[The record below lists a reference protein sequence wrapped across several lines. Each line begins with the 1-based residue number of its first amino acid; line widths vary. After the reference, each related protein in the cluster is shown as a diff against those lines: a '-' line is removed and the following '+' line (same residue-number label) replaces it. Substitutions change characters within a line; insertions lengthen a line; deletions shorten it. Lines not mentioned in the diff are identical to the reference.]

1 MARSYIGCFEYRVG
15 LVGHIPWYSGGRTR
29 SDGGR
34 KDIAG
39 GVQDNVPTFVA
50 LLAGAAVS
58 IQSGFY
64 AVDQDGPRKGL
75 GQESNGSGLQRSGA
89 DALVGKGRDENKR
102 RIVTQSSLHIRNDT

>member
-1 MARSYIGCFEYRVG
+1 MARSYRGCFEYRVG

-50 LLAGAAVS
+50 SLAGAAVS

-64 AVDQDGPRKGL
+64 AVSDQNRA
-75 GQESNGSGLQRSGA
+75 GSVAPNTHVHLDRAGA
-89 DALVGKGRDENKR
+89 
-102 RIVTQSSLHIRNDT
+102 SSTY